1 MSENCKIWEGKYW
14 DNRNEVKKKRKKINK
29 FFGSSVFNK
38 NDGKVKNYYY
48 SFTEGTFVILLL
60 KVIFFLIFP
69 LQLERNQLV

>member
-14 DNRNEVKKKRKKINK
+14 DNRNKGKKNNNK

-48 SFTEGTFVILLL
+48 SLNEGTFVILLL

-69 LQLERNQLV
+69 LQLGRNQLVWIG